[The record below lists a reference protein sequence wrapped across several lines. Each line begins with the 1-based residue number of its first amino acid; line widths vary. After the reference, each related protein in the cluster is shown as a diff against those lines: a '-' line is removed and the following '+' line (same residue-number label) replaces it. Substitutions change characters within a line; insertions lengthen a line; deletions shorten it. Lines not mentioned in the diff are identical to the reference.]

1 MEADMLFLR
10 IIILCAGALAGL
22 TAMTATLAAKGQF
35 DAGQMACKVVKA
47 PTPAGQRA
55 NPYNRNLFD
64 GNTQAWVPPV
74 PPGYRGKIV
83 MVLTEVC
90 H

>member
-1 MEADMLFLR
+1 MLFLR
-10 IIILCAGALAGL
+10 IIILCASVLAGL

-35 DAGQMACKVVKA
+35 DGEQMACKVVKV

-55 NPYNRNLFD
+55 TPYNRNLFD
-64 GNTQAWVPPV
+64 GNVQAWVPPV

>member
-1 MEADMLFLR
+1 MLSVR
-10 IIILCAGALAGL
+10 IFVLCASAFAGL
-22 TAMTATLAAKGQF
+22 AAMTATLAAKGQF
-35 DAGQMACKVVKA
+35 DTGQMACKVVKV
-47 PTPAGQRA
+47 PTPAGRRA
-55 NPYNRNLFD
+55 TPYNRDLFD